1 MVAGFGDMGRDEE
14 ARDERA
20 RPPSLPSEGYP
31 LSADHLARRADTVRA
46 SYNNTSGCDCV
57 KSLRLC
63 LAGAGDVGRDEAA
76 HGSH

>member
-31 LSADHLARRADTVRA
+31 LSADHLARRADTARPP
-46 SYNNTSGCDCV
+46 NRNTGGCDCV
-57 KSLRLC
+57 KSLQSC
-63 LAGAGDVGRDEAA
+63 LAVVCDVGFDEGA
-76 HGSH
+76 HGSD